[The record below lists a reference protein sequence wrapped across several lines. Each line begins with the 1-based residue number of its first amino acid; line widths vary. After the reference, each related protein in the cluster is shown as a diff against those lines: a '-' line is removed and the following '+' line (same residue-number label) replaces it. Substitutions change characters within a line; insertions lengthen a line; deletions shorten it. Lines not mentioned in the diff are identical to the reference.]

1 MLQLGL
7 LECPGDCRDLQ
18 LAQAV
23 DPERWNIR
31 WVTGVYI
38 TEAATCALNTRRW
51 DVSGDT
57 PSQRQEGIMSVIRKS
72 LVFAAVLFGF
82 CVSTAH
88 AQGMIIVKVPFPFV
102 AGQKT
107 FPAGQY
113 EIRGIDTG
121 AVLAIKRMSDPSSFG
136 FLITNSLIGYDP
148 AGDQPSLVFTRSL
161 NEYRLSQIWNST
173 SEGRELPG
181 VSATQE
187 DARADKQGGVPS
199 AQTYLLAANWK

>member
-1 MLQLGL
+1 
-7 LECPGDCRDLQ
+7 
-18 LAQAV
+18 
-23 DPERWNIR
+23 
-31 WVTGVYI
+31 
-38 TEAATCALNTRRW
+38 
-51 DVSGDT
+51 
-57 PSQRQEGIMSVIRKS
+57 MSVIRKS
-72 LVFAAVLFGF
+72 LVFAAVLLGF

-113 EIRGIDTG
+113 EIRGIDAG
-121 AVLAIKRMSDPSSFG
+121 SVLAIKGMSDPSSFG
-136 FLITNSLIGYDP
+136 FLITNSLSGYDP

-161 NEYRLSQIWNST
+161 NEYRLTQIWNST
-173 SEGRELPG
+173 SDGRQLPG

-199 AQTYLLAANWK
+199 AQTYVVAANWK